1 MRSLWLIKEPLNAPS
16 RNRSRIKVDE
26 LHIRLNKKTICS
38 KKIQFY
44 SEKHKTNYIRTVYC
58 EVQQVLALYSSRSR
72 ASGINISKSRLRKPS
87 FINSDDIDS
96 DTL

>member
-1 MRSLWLIKEPLNAPS
+1 MNCIRM
-16 RNRSRIKVDE
+16 DE
-26 LHIRLNKKTICS
+26 KKTICTE
-38 KKIQFY
+38 KTEFY
-44 SEKHKTNYIRTVYC
+44 SEKHKMNYIRTVYY
-58 EVQQVLALYSSRSR
+58 EVQQVLVAAR